1 MHFFDLRLFLP
12 WVIVYHQKNNVGE
25 QFLGLYGLALGYKN
39 GAFLLEL
46 VLQLLL
52 IE

>member
-12 WVIVYHQKNNVGE
+12 WVIVYHQQNNVGE

-52 IE
+52 VE